1 MLKPGIDSLERGKKE
16 KKEEP
21 QELPKQ
27 EEKLKFKV
35 RFDYKG
41 KPKPARFFF
50 GGKRT
55 EEVAHEIREQ
65 QLGLW
70 RNVPLQGIFVEH
82 IDLGDIY
89 FVYDDDLE
97 SEMAFAP
104 LELVVS
110 ADSFEDMLRFIV
122 REEFRRIEILEPT
135 KIVLSTREAER
146 MLFKINEILQNKLLT
161 RKRENHR

>member
-1 MLKPGIDSLERGKKE
+1 MLKPGIDSMERGKKE

-21 QELPKQ
+21 QEPLKQ
-27 EEKLKFKV
+27 EEKFKFNV
-35 RFDYKG
+35 RFDYMG

-50 GGKRT
+50 GGKKT

-70 RNVPLQGIFVEH
+70 RNVPLQGISVEN

-89 FVYDDDLE
+89 FIYDDDIE
-97 SEMAFAP
+97 SEVAFAP
-104 LELVVS
+104 LELVVT

-122 REEFRRIEILEPT
+122 REEFRRIEIMEPSR
-135 KIVLSTREAER
+135 IHLSTREAER
-146 MLFKINEILQNKLLT
+146 MLFKVNEILQSKLLL